1 MAYSHVLL
9 GKCKYKLMRY
19 CYRVTGIV
27 FNSVTSNAQKVEG
40 PTSFWVSWFYDRLLE
55 QSEFISLSQNNDI
68 LVTGK
73 WPHMHPASFDYY
85 GK

>member
-1 MAYSHVLL
+1 M
-9 GKCKYKLMRY
+9 C
-19 CYRVTGIV
+19 VTGIV

-40 PTSFWVSWFYDRLLE
+40 PTSFGYHGFAIAFWSKA
-55 QSEFISLSQNNDI
+55 SLSVCHKNNDI

-85 GK
+85 GKWPFK